1 MDLNMCNKIFL
12 TTCIVYHCS
21 FQSNMLF
28 FLELKELGISVQKV
42 MMNDIPQNVDSEQL
56 DSTKKKMPFQTFLE
70 QIDNTGELLE
80 NSSTMD
86 DIKRRRC
93 IRADMA
99 TRSMDEMR
107 YIKYSRA
114 RRVSFVNKNRYKF
127 SEWVGLDGI
136 IFGLNL
142 L

>member
-1 MDLNMCNKIFL
+1 M
-12 TTCIVYHCS
+12 
-21 FQSNMLF
+21 
-28 FLELKELGISVQKV
+28 
-42 MMNDIPQNVDSEQL
+42 PQNVVDSEQL
-56 DSTKKKMPFQTFLE
+56 DSTKKKIPFQSFLE

-93 IRADMA
+93 IRADIA

-127 SEWVGLDGI
+127 SEWVGLDGT
-136 IFGLNL
+136 IFGFNIETIMYIF
-142 L
+142 